1 MIDINEIENLA
12 KSKQEEN
19 LKFRRYLKTYA
30 DAEKLDNDFKSLHE
44 KYFEV
49 YDCSKC
55 RNCCKKLGISIRYDE
70 IEYLNLTKEQ
80 LQNLTKEY
88 GKYINKEE
96 DCPFLRENNEC
107 SLKDNLP
114 ASCKE
119 YPYTN
124 KPERL
129 ERLERL
135 FTVID
140 NTFIYPAVYEIMEEL
155 KKIYNFKKLR

>member
-1 MIDINEIENLA
+1 M
-12 KSKQEEN
+12 
-19 LKFRRYLKTYA
+19 
-30 DAEKLDNDFKSLHE
+30 
-44 KYFEV
+44 
-49 YDCSKC
+49 

-80 LQNLTKEY
+80 LQNLKEEY

-96 DCPFLRENNEC
+96 GCPFLRENNEC

-129 ERLERL
+129 ESL

-140 NTFIYPAVYEIMEEL
+140 NTFICPAVYEIVEEL
-155 KKIYNFKKLR
+155 KKKYNFKKSR